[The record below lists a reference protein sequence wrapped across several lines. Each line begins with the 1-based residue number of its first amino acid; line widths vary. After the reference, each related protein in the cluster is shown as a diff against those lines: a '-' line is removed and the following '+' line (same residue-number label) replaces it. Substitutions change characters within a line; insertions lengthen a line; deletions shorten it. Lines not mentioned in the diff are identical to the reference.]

1 MRRDLHRLSS
11 EQFDVLIVGGGA
23 TGAFAARDAALR
35 GLSVAL
41 VEARDFASATSAHN
55 SKLAHG
61 GLRYL
66 RNLEFSL
73 VRESLRERRN
83 LMRMAPHLVRPL
95 PFLLPLHGAG
105 IVERA
110 RLKAGLAL
118 YDLLSFDRNRLD
130 DPSQHLPR
138 HRWLD
143 AKAALEREPVLGG
156 DQGGKSLEGAF
167 EYHDAQMYSPERIVL
182 ENLLDADAHGAA
194 IANYVAA
201 DRLIQRDGNVEGCAV
216 HDTLTGAG
224 FDIRARTVLVAAGP
238 WADLFL
244 EQATGAPASHRLIR
258 SKGIHLLVPQI
269 AASALTIEAGS
280 GHLFALPWRGH
291 TLLATTDTE
300 FSGDPAS
307 VAVSESDIESFLDNW
322 RRYLPAAKL
331 DRVEFFYAGLR
342 PLVRDGSPKKGTG
355 NSYNVSRRAELVDH
369 GAESGP
375 DGLFSALGGK
385 YTTSRALA
393 ETITDALARKLE
405 KKTAACATAATP
417 LPGGRFESFDA
428 MVKGFQ
434 KTWPGIASL
443 RNMAHM
449 LGARLP
455 EALKGARLTD
465 LVPFKP
471 SGDTPAQVRFAL
483 EFEMALTLEDMVMR
497 RTSIGQFGRPDAA
510 VLASIAAQMAAH
522 LGWTP
527 EKTQSE
533 IAGLDRLFRVS
544 AP

>member
-1 MRRDLHRLSS
+1 MQRDLHRLSS
-11 EQFDVLIVGGGA
+11 QNFDVLIVGGGA

-66 RNLEFSL
+66 RNLEISL
-73 VRESLRERRN
+73 VRESLRERLG

-95 PFLLPLHGAG
+95 PFLLPLYGAG
-105 IVERA
+105 LIERA
-110 RLKAGLAL
+110 KLKAGLTL
-118 YDLLSFDRNRLD
+118 YDFLSYDRNRLQ
-130 DPSQHLPR
+130 DPSQHLPG
-138 HRWLD
+138 HRWLKPSD
-143 AKAALEREPVLGG
+143 ALAREPVLAGA
-156 DQGGKSLEGAF
+156 QEGKKFEGAF

-182 ENLLDADAHGAA
+182 ENLLDADAHGATV
-194 IANYVAA
+194 ANYIAA
-201 DRLIQRDGNVEGCAV
+201 EKLLLRDGKVEGCTV
-216 HDTLTGAG
+216 RDTRSGES
-224 FDIRARTVLVAAGP
+224 FDIRASTVLVAAGP

-244 EQATGAPASHRLIR
+244 EQATGEAAAHRLIR

-269 AASALTIEAGS
+269 SGAALTIEAGS

-300 FSGDPAS
+300 FSGDPAT
-307 VAVSESDIESFLDNW
+307 VAVSESDIDGFLATF
-322 RRYLPAAKL
+322 RKYLPAAPL
-331 DRVEFFYAGLR
+331 GRAQVEFFYAGLR
-342 PLVRDGSPKKGTG
+342 PLVSDGSKD
-355 NSYNVSRRAELVDH
+355 SYNVSRRAELVNH
-369 GAESGP
+369 GAEGGP

-385 YTTSRALA
+385 YTTSRGLA
-393 ETITDALARKLE
+393 ETITDALVKKLE
-405 KKTAACATAATP
+405 KKAAPCATMATP
-417 LPGGRFESFDA
+417 LPGGRFEHFEA
-428 MVKGFQ
+428 MLKGFQ

-465 LVPFKP
+465 LVPLGP

-483 EFEMALTLEDMVMR
+483 EQEMPLTLEDMVMR
-497 RTSIGQFGRPDAA
+497 RTSLGQFGKPDPAA
-510 VLASIAAQMAAH
+510 LEKVADMMAAH
-522 LGWTP
+522 LGWNADR
-527 EKTQSE
+527 KASE
-533 IAGLDRLFRVS
+533 IASLDRPYRV
-544 AP
+544 AL